1 MLMVVQML
9 HNIPQPDYE
18 EFVQENLKKSD
29 LVEIRKNH
37 SFVAL
42 ADASL
47 YPLLG
52 CQVLTLTAW

>member
-1 MLMVVQML
+1 ML

-18 EFVQENLKKSD
+18 EFVQESLKKSD

>member
-1 MLMVVQML
+1 MAAQML

-18 EFVQENLKKSD
+18 EFVQESLKTND

-42 ADASL
+42 TDVSL
-47 YPLLG
+47 YPLV
-52 CQVLTLTAW
+52 VLLSTDIVAW

>member
-1 MLMVVQML
+1 ML

-18 EFVQENLKKSD
+18 EFVQDHLKKCD

-42 ADASL
+42 ADASI

-52 CQVLTLTAW
+52 WIALTLTAW